1 MLFKLLLNDVF
12 KNKNRNMSLIK
23 TVRTT
28 CFLLLHNRYV
38 VIREFSERHKTRKKM
53 RIDHLECLDNL
64 DKKLCRNRLR
74 DNVIPESSEV

>member
-1 MLFKLLLNDVF
+1 
-12 KNKNRNMSLIK
+12 MSLIK

-38 VIREFSERHKTRKKM
+38 VIREFSERHKTRKKT
-53 RIDHLECLDNL
+53 RIDHLEYLN
-64 DKKLCRNRLR
+64 KKLCRNRLR

>member
-1 MLFKLLLNDVF
+1 
-12 KNKNRNMSLIK
+12 MSLIK

-28 CFLLLHNRYV
+28 CFLLLHNSDTYM

-53 RIDHLECLDNL
+53 RLDNLEHLDNL